1 LHVYIFRKMKEKLLF
16 AKLKSKD
23 KQAFTEAYDLY
34 IDKIYRFVYFKISDP
49 VEAEDLTSSVFL
61 KTWNYVQQNSITDEK
76 TLPALLYKIA
86 RNSVIDY
93 YRKLSNENQISIEGE
108 NEGVDIED
116 SKQDLKKK
124 FELDSDMENL
134 REKLN
139 QLKDEYRE
147 IIVLKYVD
155 ELSNTEI
162 AEILGKSKGNVRILS
177 FRALNALKELMGEEK

>member
-1 LHVYIFRKMKEKLLF
+1 MKEKLLF

-49 VEAEDLTSSVFL
+49 VEAEDITSAVFL

-86 RNSVIDY
+86 RNSVIDH
-93 YRKLSNENQISIEGE
+93 YRKISNENQIPLEGE
-108 NEGVDIED
+108 GEVINIVDE
-116 SKQDLKKK
+116 KHDLKKR
-124 FELDSDMENL
+124 FELESDMEIL
-134 REKLN
+134 REKLTL
-139 QLKDEYRE
+139 LKDEYRE

-155 ELSNTEI
+155 ELTI
-162 AEILGKSKGNVRILS
+162 AEIAQIVGKSRGNVRILS
-177 FRALNALKELMGEEK
+177 FRALAALRELMSDGEVESKK